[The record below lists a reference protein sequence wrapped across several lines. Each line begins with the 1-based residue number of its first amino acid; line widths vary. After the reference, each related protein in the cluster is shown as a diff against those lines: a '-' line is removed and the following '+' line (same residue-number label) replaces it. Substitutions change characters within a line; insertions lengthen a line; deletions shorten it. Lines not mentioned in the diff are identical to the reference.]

1 MPGIIIR
8 SATLM
13 SRPMLVPA
21 ACLWA
26 LLLALHAPIHAAPR
40 NVVVVVADDLGRQ
53 LGCYGDGAARTPNI
67 DALAAAGTRFDW
79 AFCTTSSCSP
89 SRSVILTGLHN
100 HANGQYGLQHATHN
114 FTTRPFVKSL
124 PVLLGQNGYR
134 TCSIGKVHV
143 QPEELYKFERYANDG
158 IAGGRNSVR
167 MAENAEKFIREDDSR
182 PFFIYFCPTDPH
194 RAQKGFA
201 NDSSYPGVTPVK
213 FDPQKILVPEFLP
226 DQPEV
231 HAELAEYYESI
242 ARVDQGVG
250 RLVAALKATSHL
262 DDTLILFLSDNGPPF
277 PGAKTN
283 LYDAGTRLPLIIR
296 SPNHKNRGV
305 VSQALV
311 NWTDLV
317 PTVLE
322 FTGTKP
328 PPYPPHGRSLLPILD
343 VTSPAGWDEIYQSHS
358 FHEVT
363 MYYPMRSIRTR
374 KFHYILNLAHPLP
387 YPFASDLFDSP
398 TWQSVLRRKD
408 TQYGSRT
415 VAAYVHRPREEL
427 YDVEADPQEII
438 NLAGRPEQAKVLAE
452 LRAKVAAWQK
462 QTGDPWLIKYEH
474 E

>member
-1 MPGIIIR
+1 MPITK
-8 SATLM
+8 A
-13 SRPMLVPA
+13 LVFVCLSPA
-21 ACLWA
+21 ILPQR
-26 LLLALHAPIHAAPR
+26 APLSAAPR
-40 NVVVVVADDLGRQ
+40 NVLLIVADDLGRQ
-53 LGCYGDGAARTPNI
+53 LCCYGDTSARTPNI
-67 DALAAAGTRFDW
+67 DSLAADGTRFDW

-89 SRSVILTGLHN
+89 SRSVILTGLQN

-114 FTTRPFVKSL
+114 FSTRSFVKSL

-143 QPEELYKFERYANDG
+143 QPEEQYKFDRYANEG
-158 IAGGRNSVR
+158 IAGGRNGVR

-201 NDSSYPGVTPVK
+201 NEATYPGVAPVK
-213 FDPQKILVPEFLP
+213 FDPQKIPVPHFLP

-231 HAELAEYYESI
+231 RAELAEYYESI

-250 RLVAALKATSHL
+250 RLIAALKATNHL
-262 DDTLILFLSDNGPPF
+262 DYTLILFLSDNGPPF
-277 PGAKTN
+277 PGAKTY

-296 SPNHKNRGV
+296 SPDQKERGV

-311 NWTDLV
+311 NWTDPV
-317 PTVLE
+317 PTILE

-328 PPYPPHGRSLLPILD
+328 PPYPLHGRSLLPILD
-343 VTSPAGWDEIYQSHS
+343 RPAQQGWDEIYQSHS

-363 MYYPMRSIRTR
+363 MYYPMRAIRTR
-374 KFHYILNLAHPLP
+374 KYHYILNLAHPLP

-398 TWQSVLRRKD
+398 TWQSVLKRKD

-415 VAAYVHRPREEL
+415 VEAYLHRPREEL
-427 YDVEADPQEII
+427 YDVAADPEEVV
-438 NLAGRPEQAKVLAE
+438 NLAGNAEYAKVLAE
-452 LRAKVAAWQK
+452 LREKVAAWQK
-462 QTGDPWLIKYEH
+462 KTDDPWLIKYQH

>member
-1 MPGIIIR
+1 MPL
-8 SATLM
+8 SKTLAFVCLAT
-13 SRPMLVPA
+13 
-21 ACLWA
+21 
-26 LLLALHAPIHAAPR
+26 LLLASHAPVSAAPR
-40 NVVVVVADDLGRQ
+40 NVLLIVADDLGRQ
-53 LGCYGDGAARTPNI
+53 LGCYGDRAARTPNI
-67 DALAAAGTRFDW
+67 EALAADGTRFDL

-89 SRSVILTGLHN
+89 SRSVILSGLQN
-100 HANGQYGLQHATHN
+100 HTNGQYGLQHATHN
-114 FTTRPFVKSL
+114 FSTRPFVKSL
-124 PVLLGQNGYR
+124 PMLLGQAGYR

-201 NDSSYPGVTPVK
+201 NDANYPGVTPVK
-213 FDPQKILVPEFLP
+213 FDPQKIPVPDFLP

-231 HAELAEYYESI
+231 RAELAEYYESI

-250 RLVAALKATSHL
+250 RLVAALKTTGHL

-283 LYDAGTRLPLIIR
+283 LYDSGTRLPLIICL
-296 SPNHKNRGV
+296 PDQKHRGV

-317 PTVLE
+317 PTILE

-328 PPYPPHGRSLLPILD
+328 PSYPLHGRSLLPILD
-343 VTSPAGWDEIYQSHS
+343 VAAPQGWDEIYQSHS
-358 FHEVT
+358 VHEVT

-374 KFHYILNLAHPLP
+374 KYHYILNLAHPLP

-398 TWQSVLRRKD
+398 TWQGVLKRKD
-408 TQYGSRT
+408 KQYGSRM
-415 VAAYVHRPREEL
+415 VEAYIHRPREEL
-427 YDVEADPQEII
+427 YDLEADPHEIV
-438 NLAGRPEQAKVLAE
+438 NLAGRPDHAKVLAE
-452 LRAKVAAWQK
+452 LREKVAAWQK